1 MEKEKIFEK
10 NIIQERIKLWAE
22 KLIDLSGKN
31 DLISYREAKTISITP
46 SKEIVDKL
54 LEGSSVKISEIIDLE
69 DKDLRKGAFG
79 VVKKAVENFEDYGIE
94 VLRLIS
100 GFVSWE
106 SDVNKPYAPLVTYS
120 LSIENPGQ
128 PLKNIEIS
136 LTDVVPE
143 INTALVLHLN
153 KKCQAE
159 ISIEKLEEVQEEGE
173 EVLVKRFLDMCPKE
187 ISIEVKDGF
196 ARNYLIPQKKALRAN
211 KENKVHFTKIKQDLI
226 EKNNKI
232 VEEAKKSLKIISGE
246 EIIFIRNAS
255 DNGQLYGSVSPKDI
269 SNYFNQKKID
279 IKPSNINLHS
289 AIKKVGIYNINIKL
303 HAEVTCDLKINV
315 ATSNENAKLQKS
327 EVNKVE
333 SSDEKKED
341 KDKKDEILLES
352 KKSISEKKEIN
363 KKESEKIESI
373 KKASAKSETKIKK
386 EESDLEK
393 DIKKKDK

>member
-1 MEKEKIFEK
+1 MEVI
-10 NIIQERIKLWAE
+10 
-22 KLIDLSGKN
+22 
-31 DLISYREAKTISITP
+31 
-46 SKEIVDKL
+46 L
-54 LEGSSVKISEIIDLE
+54 LESFNKLGKIGDIVK
-69 DKDLRKGAFG
+69 
-79 VVKKAVENFEDYGIE
+79 
-94 VLRLIS
+94 
-100 GFVSWE
+100 
-106 SDVNKPYAPLVTYS
+106 
-120 LSIENPGQ
+120 
-128 PLKNIEIS
+128 
-136 LTDVVPE
+136 
-143 INTALVLHLN
+143 
-153 KKCQAE
+153 
-159 ISIEKLEEVQEEGE
+159 
-173 EVLVKRFLDMCPKE
+173 
-187 ISIEVKDGF
+187 VKDGF

-226 EKNNKI
+226 EKNEKI
-232 VEEAKKSLKIISGE
+232 IEEAKKSLKIISGE

-341 KDKKDEILLES
+341 KDKKDEILLEN
-352 KKSISEKKEIN
+352 KESISEN
-363 KKESEKIESI
+363 KKNPEKIESM
-373 KKASAKSETKIKK
+373 KKASTKSETKIKK
-386 EESDLEK
+386 EESGLEK

>member
-1 MEKEKIFEK
+1 MEVI
-10 NIIQERIKLWAE
+10 
-22 KLIDLSGKN
+22 
-31 DLISYREAKTISITP
+31 
-46 SKEIVDKL
+46 L
-54 LEGSSVKISEIIDLE
+54 LESFNKLGKIGDIVK
-69 DKDLRKGAFG
+69 
-79 VVKKAVENFEDYGIE
+79 
-94 VLRLIS
+94 
-100 GFVSWE
+100 
-106 SDVNKPYAPLVTYS
+106 
-120 LSIENPGQ
+120 
-128 PLKNIEIS
+128 
-136 LTDVVPE
+136 
-143 INTALVLHLN
+143 
-153 KKCQAE
+153 
-159 ISIEKLEEVQEEGE
+159 
-173 EVLVKRFLDMCPKE
+173 
-187 ISIEVKDGF
+187 VKDGF

-226 EKNNKI
+226 EKNEKI
-232 VEEAKKSLKIISGE
+232 IEEAKKSLKIISGE

-327 EVNKVE
+327 EINKVE

-341 KDKKDEILLES
+341 KDKKDEILLEN
-352 KKSISEKKEIN
+352 KKSISEN
-363 KKESEKIESI
+363 KKDSEKIESI
-373 KKASAKSETKIKK
+373 KKASVKSETKIKK